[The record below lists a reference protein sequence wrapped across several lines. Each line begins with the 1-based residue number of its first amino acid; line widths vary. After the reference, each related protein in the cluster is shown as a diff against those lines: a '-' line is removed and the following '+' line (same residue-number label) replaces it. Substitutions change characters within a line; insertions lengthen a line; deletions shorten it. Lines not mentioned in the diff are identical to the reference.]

1 MRVVIMGGSSGIGL
15 ATADKLTAGGA
26 EVTVTG
32 RDPGRLA
39 AVAGRVKHAEQ
50 LDGTDRDKVA
60 EFFERTGEIEHLVL
74 GFSPGAGAFGPL
86 RQLPIDTV
94 RTAFDGKLFGYV
106 HAIQHAHVTGSITM
120 ISAASARA
128 AGPGTAALAAANGAI
143 ERLVPPLAAELAPV
157 RVNAVSPGVI
167 DTEWWS
173 FLDGDAKRAQFE
185 SFSAG
190 LPAGRVGTADDI
202 ADAVAYLIGATYVTG
217 AVLAVDG
224 GFGAS

>member
-1 MRVVIMGGSSGIGL
+1 VRVVIMGGSSGIGL
-15 ATADKLTAGGA
+15 ATADKLTASGA

-32 RDPGRLA
+32 RDPEKLA

-60 EFFERTGEIEHLVL
+60 EFFDRTGEIDHLVL

-86 RQLPIDTV
+86 RELPMDTF
-94 RTAFDGKLFGYV
+94 RTAFEGKLFGYV
-106 HAIQHAHVTGSITM
+106 HAIQHARVVGSITM

-128 AGPGTAALAAANGAI
+128 AMPGTAALAAANGAI
-143 ERLVPPLAAELAPV
+143 ECLVPPLAAELAPV

-173 FLDGDAKRAQFE
+173 FLDEEAKRTQFE

-224 GFGAS
+224 GFGTG